1 MLIIVYYNISYC
13 IDGNIL

>member
-1 MLIIVYYNISYC
+1 MLIIVYYNISYS